1 MLAYGVVVALATG
14 ILFGLAPAWNAARPD
29 VLAALKGG
37 SSGGPGRPGQRL
49 QGALVVVQVAL
60 SLVLLAAGG
69 LLLRSLAKAAA
80 VPAGFDRESAGEV
93 VTLSFDPVTQGYPP
107 ERAEQFREAM
117 LERARSLP
125 GVRAASLTEL
135 LPLSNRA
142 IADDFAPEAGPAGAR
157 EQVFFTT
164 VSPGYF
170 ATLGIPLVAGRDFA
184 PTDRTGAPAV
194 AVVNETLARRFWP
207 GVSPL
212 GRRFATIDRPGE
224 GFEVVGVARDGKYLS
239 LTEPARPFAYFPL
252 AQGAHLNENTLL
264 VRGSGGTALSAA
276 VRAAARGLDPTLP
289 LFQAETLEEA
299 LRRTTAGRRQGT
311 LLLATFGA
319 LALLLAAVGLYG
331 VVAFA
336 VGERRREIAVRMA
349 IGAARRDIISLF
361 VGRAARLAGLGV
373 AIGLALAAAI
383 TRLLSGML
391 FGVTPLDVT
400 TLAAV
405 SALLAAV
412 ALAASAL
419 PARRAARVDPASA
432 LRND

>member
-1 MLAYGVVVALATG
+1 MLDRARNLNGVRSAALA
-14 ILFGLAPAWNAARPD
+14 
-29 VLAALKGG
+29 
-37 SSGGPGRPGQRL
+37 
-49 QGALVVVQVAL
+49 
-60 SLVLLAAGG
+60 
-69 LLLRSLAKAAA
+69 
-80 VPAGFDRESAGEV
+80 
-93 VTLSFDPVTQGYPP
+93 
-107 ERAEQFREAM
+107 
-117 LERARSLP
+117 
-125 GVRAASLTEL
+125 EL

-142 IADDFAPEAGPAGAR
+142 IADDFAPEDRPAQAP

-170 ATLGIPLVAGRDFA
+170 ATLGIPLVAGRDFT
-184 PTDRTGAPAV
+184 PEDRSGAPAV

-207 GVSPL
+207 GQSPL
-212 GRRFATIDRPGE
+212 GRRFAPADRPGE
-224 GFEVVGVARDGKYLS
+224 GFEIVGVARDGKYLS
-239 LTEPARPFAYFPL
+239 LTEPARPFAYFAL
-252 AQGAHLNENTLL
+252 AQGAHLNENILL
-264 VRGSGGTALSAA
+264 VRGSRGEALSGA
-276 VRAAARGLDPTLP
+276 VRAAARSLDPTMP

-311 LLLATFGA
+311 LLLAGFGA

-336 VGERRREIAVRMA
+336 VGERRREIGIRMA
-349 IGAARRDIISLF
+349 LGAARRDIVSLF
-361 VGRAARLAGLGV
+361 VGRGARLAALGV
-373 AIGLALAAAI
+373 AIGLVLASAI
-383 TRLLSGML
+383 TRLLSSML

-419 PARRAARVDPASA
+419 PARRAARIDPASV